1 MLRSRNL
8 ILIATALAVLLF
20 SMQRMV
26 SRKSVNPALS
36 PTKLPAQGQRATAA
50 PQRSPL
56 HRSSN
61 SVDWG
66 KDFDASGEYFQFVAK
81 AARSAVEGDGRAAFY
96 VAKALRTCMVNT
108 HLYQNSPDPE
118 SAFDATWA
126 EQPNAPSWL
135 VDKERKTFQSCE
147 GFLKGD
153 PFLDLPN
160 RPGGYNSTNYW
171 MDLAYSDGDPL
182 ALASHAG
189 TAVAKSAMVMP
200 PDKSAASI
208 QEAQLDINEAAMS
221 GDPGALFQIGRI
233 ISNGHGA
240 DPIQGFAVSLAAC
253 EMGYDCTTNNSDG
266 PFAGCMAASMCAPGL
281 SYADVVTKSV
291 GPDGYATAYA
301 QAQQLEDSL
310 ARGDMDTVLKFVK
323 LMP

>member
-8 ILIATALAVLLF
+8 ILMGVVLAVLLF
-20 SMQRMV
+20 SVQRTV

-36 PTKLPAQGQRATAA
+36 PARVPAQGHPPNVA

-56 HRSSN
+56 HPSAN
-61 SVDWG
+61 GVDWG
-66 KDFDASGEYFQFVAK
+66 KDFEASGDHFQFVSK
-81 AARSAVEGDGRAAFY
+81 AARSALEGDGRAAFY

-118 SAFDATWA
+118 SAFHTTWA

-135 VDKERKTFQSCE
+135 VDRARKTFQSCE

-160 RPGGYNSTNYW
+160 RPGGYNSTSYW
-171 MDLAYSDGDPL
+171 MELAYSDGDPL

-189 TAVAKSAMVMP
+189 SALAKGALVMT
-200 PDKSAASI
+200 PDRSAASI
-208 QEAQLDINEAAMS
+208 QDAQLDINEAAMS
-221 GDPGALFQIGRI
+221 GDPEALFQIGQI
-233 ISNGHGA
+233 VSNGHGA
-240 DPIQGFAVSLAAC
+240 DSIQGFAVSLAAC
-253 EMGYDCTTNNSDG
+253 ELGYDCSTKNSDG
-266 PFAGCMAASMCAPGL
+266 PFAGCIAAATCAPGL
-281 SYADVVTKSV
+281 SYADIVTKSV

-301 QAQQLEDSL
+301 QAQQLEDSI

-323 LMP
+323 LKP